1 MLCSRPPSKEV
12 SQSGTRHPLD
22 SDALN
27 SLLGQVGAGERAST
41 ELMGLLY
48 TELRAIAER
57 MMKSERRSHTLQPT
71 ALVHEAFLR
80 LVDAE
85 GATTRG
91 HLYFLDAA
99 AVTMRRVL
107 VDHARAA
114 KTDRRGGAELRKQVT
129 LHGIIA
135 EESGEDVDLAVLDA
149 ALLELEQLS
158 PRRAKI
164 VELRFF
170 AGMTGQQ
177 IADHMEISASSVTRD
192 LAFSRAW
199 LQRRMRGESGD

>member
-1 MLCSRPPSKEV
+1 M
-12 SQSGTRHPLD
+12 D
-22 SDALN
+22 
-27 SLLGQVGAGERAST
+27 
-41 ELMGLLY
+41 LLY
-48 TELRAIAER
+48 TELHAMAER
-57 MMKSERRSHTLQPT
+57 IMRNERRSHTLQPT

-80 LVDAE
+80 LVDARE
-85 GATTRG
+85 ASTRG

-114 KTDRRGGAELRKQVT
+114 KTDRRGGAELRHQVT
-129 LHGIIA
+129 LQGIIA
-135 EESGEDVDLAVLDA
+135 EEPGANPGEDVDLTALDA

-158 PRRAKI
+158 PRQAKI

-170 AGMTGQQ
+170 AGMTGDQ
-177 IADHMEISASSVTRD
+177 IADHMEISRSSVTRD

-199 LQRRMRGESGD
+199 LQRRMRGGAGA